1 MIFKDIQRS
10 KINGQNDAVKLRKS
24 VMNYLFDF
32 FIYQK
37 FKGNLQERILFITFW
52 NTVNNCRGKTFVGLF
67 VGLYCNSSY
76 KYNIKNI
83 IIFKYKKKIYHYA
96 VFRKINFIHF

>member
-37 FKGNLQERILFITFW
+37 FKGNLQERNFVYYILEYCKQLQRKNVCGVI
-52 NTVNNCRGKTFVGLF
+52 RGALLQLV
-67 VGLYCNSSY
+67 
-76 KYNIKNI
+76 I
-83 IIFKYKKKIYHYA
+83 
-96 VFRKINFIHF
+96 